1 MRAIVVMHKTG
12 RSWADLSGGSLLID
26 ERVHDGN
33 RRDENERENVC
44 VEKLGGQRPWCA
56 RRLW

>member
-33 RRDENERENVC
+33 RRDENERER
-44 VEKLGGQRPWCA
+44 E
-56 RRLW
+56 RLR